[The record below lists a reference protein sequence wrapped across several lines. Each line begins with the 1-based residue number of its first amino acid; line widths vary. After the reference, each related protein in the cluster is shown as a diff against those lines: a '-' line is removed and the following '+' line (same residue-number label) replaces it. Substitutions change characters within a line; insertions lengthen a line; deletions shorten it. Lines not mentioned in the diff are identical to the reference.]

1 MRVITIGRSSEND
14 IVIQDP
20 KVSRTHLQLVSNG
33 SNCSVVD
40 LNSANG
46 TYVNGKKISGEVHL
60 SPNDTIRIGDTN
72 LPWQTYINNSIESIG
87 GPSEN
92 IPPTPPRNNKKLWII
107 IAISA
112 LIILGGIAFG
122 IYHYQNQKEKERI
135 EKEYE
140 EKQARLEDEARQK
153 EDERKK
159 EAQDQEEYKDAL
171 REDRDANKKLADDKA
186 KEAEIANAA
195 AAKAQKETEEANKAA
210 ADAKKDAE
218 EAIRRADKA
227 KKQAQAEAENAK
239 KAAEEAER
247 NAKEAESAAKADAEE
262 AKKSE
267 ELTEQFYEEYLEMKE
282 SFAKQVCIEIKK
294 NIPNNTKDV
303 KVFLKNA
310 FTKSD
315 NTGKQ
320 KIIDA
325 IKKVKSKPDAKGGKD
340 DTKMPDTTK
349 NETAPEEKPST
360 KK

>member
-14 IVIQDP
+14 VVIQDP

-60 SPNDTIRIGDTN
+60 NPNDTIRIGDTN

-112 LIILGGIAFG
+112 LIILGGVAFG

-159 EAQDQEEYKDAL
+159 EEEEQEEFENAL
-171 REDRDANKKLADDKA
+171 RKDRDANKKLADDKA
-186 KEAEIANAA
+186 AEAKKAKEAAKKAQEEADKANAA
-195 AAKAQKETEEANKAA
+195 AVEAEQKASSANAKAKKA
-210 ADAKKDAE
+210 DE
-218 EAIRRADKA
+218 A
-227 KKQAQAEAENAK
+227 KKQAQEDAT
-239 KAAEEAER
+239 
-247 NAKEAESAAKADAEE
+247 NAKEAEQKAKEAEQKAKDEASA

-267 ELTEQFYEEYLEMKE
+267 ELTAQFYEEYSTMKQD
-282 SFAKQVCIEIKK
+282 FAKQVCNRLGKEI
-294 NIPNNTKDV
+294 TKEMGDAKTV
-303 KVFLKNA
+303 LKGI
-310 FTKSD
+310 FIQSD
-315 NTGKQ
+315 NKGKQ
-320 KIIDA
+320 AVINA
-325 IKKVKSKPDAKGGKD
+325 IMYVKLNPRGEKLNSEEK
-340 DTKMPDTTK
+340 DTTVVIS
-349 NETAPEEKPST
+349 APKDTSSA
-360 KK
+360 K

>member
-14 IVIQDP
+14 VVIQDP

-33 SNCSVVD
+33 INCSVVD

-60 SPNDTIRIGDTN
+60 NPNDTIRIGDTN

-92 IPPTPPRNNKKLWII
+92 IPPTPPRNNKKSWII

-112 LIILGGIAFG
+112 LIILGGVAFG

-153 EDERKK
+153 EEERKK
-159 EAQDQEEYKDAL
+159 EEKEQDDYKNAL
-171 REDRDANKKLADDKA
+171 RKDRDANKKLADDKA
-186 KEAEIANAA
+186 DEAKKAKEAAK
-195 AAKAQKETEEANKAA
+195 KAQKDADEANAAA
-210 ADAKKDAE
+210 ADAKK
-218 EAIRRADKA
+218 EASSANAKAKKADEA
-227 KKQAQAEAENAK
+227 KKQAQEDAT
-239 KAAEEAER
+239 
-247 NAKEAESAAKADAEE
+247 NAKEAEQKAKDEASA

-267 ELTEQFYEEYLEMKE
+267 ELTAQFYEEYLVMKE
-282 SFAKQVCIEIKK
+282 SFAKEVCIEIKK
-294 NIPNNTKDV
+294 NIPNNAKDV
-303 KVFLKNA
+303 KVFLKNT

-325 IKKVKSKPDAKGGKD
+325 IKKVKSKPDANGGKEN
-340 DTKMPDTTK
+340 TKTPDTTK
-349 NETAPEEKPST
+349 SKTTPEEKPST
-360 KK
+360 KE

>member
-14 IVIQDP
+14 VVIQDP

-60 SPNDTIRIGDTN
+60 NPNDTIRIGDTN
-72 LPWQTYINNSIESIG
+72 LPWQMYINNSIESTDG
-87 GPSEN
+87 SSEQN
-92 IPPTPPRNNKKLWII
+92 PTPPRNNKKLWII

-112 LIILGGIAFG
+112 LIILGGVAFG

-135 EKEYE
+135 EEEYKKE
-140 EKQARLEDEARQK
+140 QARLEEEVRQK

-171 REDRDANKKLADDKA
+171 RKDRDANKKLADDKA

-195 AAKAQKETEEANKAA
+195 ATKAQKETDEANAA
-210 ADAKKDAE
+210 AE
-218 EAIRRADKA
+218 EAKKAAEEAERRADKA
-227 KKQAQAEAENAK
+227 KKQAQIDAENAK
-239 KAAEEAER
+239 KAAEEVER
-247 NAKEAESAAKADAEE
+247 KAKEAESAAKADAEA

-267 ELTEQFYEEYLEMKE
+267 ELTALFYEEYLEMKE

-303 KVFLKNA
+303 KVFLKNT

-325 IKKVKSKPDAKGGKD
+325 IKKLKSKPDAKGGKD
-340 DTKMPDTTK
+340 DTKTQDTTK
-349 NETAPEEKPST
+349 NETAPKEKPST